1 MDGFD
6 AGVTCEVFFVES
18 QNPFHGVHSHGR
30 DQSRVVN
37 LDAGDMVRDQ
47 EFSPFLMRR
56 RNFSSKKPARRPAS
70 SGDSPYPLRS
80 SGRVQVFQNSA
91 TFCDV

>member
-47 EFSPFLMRR
+47 EFSPFLM
-56 RNFSSKKPARRPAS
+56 NGQSVGQEAQLLLKEAGSAA
-70 SGDSPYPLRS
+70 G
-80 SGRVQVFQNSA
+80 FQRG
-91 TFCDV
+91 